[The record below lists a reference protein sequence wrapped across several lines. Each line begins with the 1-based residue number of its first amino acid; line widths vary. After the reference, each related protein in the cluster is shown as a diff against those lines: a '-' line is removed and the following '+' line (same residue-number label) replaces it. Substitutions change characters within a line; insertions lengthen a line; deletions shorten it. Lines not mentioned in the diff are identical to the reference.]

1 MNILKHLEETRN
13 LSKLEL
19 AKILDIS
26 KSNYSDLYREL
37 ENNTTILSIKKALKI
52 HEHFGISLEE
62 IYGITKEEQEQGL
75 GNHPTTLSKEEW
87 EWLELGSEA
96 LRIKGADYY
105 QSLKTMI
112 KAVINNP

>member
-1 MNILKHLEETRN
+1 MNLKEFRKEKKLTQIEMAQILQVN
-13 LSKLEL
+13 QQ
-19 AKILDIS
+19 A
-26 KSNYSDLYREL
+26 YSRL
-37 ENNTTILSIKKALKI
+37 ENSDSILSIKNALKLN
-52 HEHFGISLEE
+52 EHFGISLDE

-87 EWLELGSEA
+87 EWLELGSET

>member
-1 MNILKHLEETRN
+1 MDLKKFRKEKNLTQIEMAQILQVN
-13 LSKLEL
+13 QQ
-19 AKILDIS
+19 A
-26 KSNYSDLYREL
+26 YSRL
-37 ENNTTILSIKKALKI
+37 ENSESILSVKNALKL
-52 HEHFGISLEE
+52 HEHFGISLDE

-105 QSLKTMI
+105 QSLKIMI
-112 KAVINNP
+112 KAVIDNP